1 MTNTLKFS
9 QFTPANL
16 ATTTNKLVGASSLSG
31 GDNIYSSFFNIW
43 TTATRPSPPAKGMYG
58 YNTDLPSIESF
69 NGFIW
74 VQAGAGGLGT
84 VSEVNSGTG
93 LTGGPIVTTG
103 TLSFAPI
110 AANSLWANTNSVTA
124 VPTVIPTST
133 FLQSADNLSDLP
145 SVSTART
152 NLGLVIGTNV
162 EAWNI
167 QLDQIA
173 SGVWPGASSITTVG
187 NISSGMWSATNI
199 PLSKGGTNASL
210 TAVNGAMLY
219 STASAIALSS
229 ALTNGQVM
237 IGSTGSVPLPAT
249 LTAGTNITITNSA
262 GGITIA
268 ASGSGGF
275 SWNHVTSTTVSLVS
289 NNGYVMDNVSLVT
302 GTLPPTSS
310 IGDEL
315 EIVGKGSGGWKIAQN
330 AGQNIIFGS
339 VVTTTGTGG
348 SLASTNKNDS
358 IYLICTVANTTWTVA
373 DGPQGIITYV

>member
-1 MTNTLKFS
+1 MVNTLKFS

-16 ATTTNKLVGASSLSG
+16 ATSTNKLVGASSLSG

-103 TLSFAPI
+103 TLSFAAI
-110 AANSLWANTNSVTA
+110 AANSLWANVNSMTA

-162 EAWNI
+162 EAWNV

-187 NISSGMWSATNI
+187 NISSGMWSASNI

-219 STASAIALSS
+219 STASALALSA
-229 ALTNGQVM
+229 ALTNGQLM
-237 IGSTGSVPLPAT
+237 IGSTGSIPSPAT
-249 LTAGTNITITNSA
+249 LTAGANISIVNAANSITISA
-262 GGITIA
+262 TGLA
-268 ASGSGGF
+268 GF
-275 SWNHVTSTTVSLVS
+275 SWNTVTSTSVNLLP
-289 NNGYVMDNVSLVT
+289 NNGYFMNNAGLVT
-302 GTLPPTSS
+302 GTLPATSAV
-310 IGDEL
+310 GDEIDIMGL
-315 EIVGKGSGGWKIAQN
+315 GAGGWKIQCGI
-330 AGQNIIFGS
+330 GQTIVLGNS
-339 VVTTTGTGG
+339 TTSSGG
-348 SLASTNKNDS
+348 SIASTNRKDS
-358 IYLICTVANTTWTVA
+358 GYIICTVANTEWQFGS
-373 DGPQGIITYV
+373 GPQGNLTVA